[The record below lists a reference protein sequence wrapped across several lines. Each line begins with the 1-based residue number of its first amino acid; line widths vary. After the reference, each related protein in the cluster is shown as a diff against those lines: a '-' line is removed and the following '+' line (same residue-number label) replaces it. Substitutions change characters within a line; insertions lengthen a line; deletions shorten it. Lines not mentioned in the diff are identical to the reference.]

1 MHYYYNFKTQEDTKY
16 RTECL
21 MDLKVSVFI
30 FHTKIGFCMLLGSI
44 TYKNKDMIDSVF
56 NICFMLLHVASAI

>member
-30 FHTKIGFCMLLGSI
+30 FSTKIGFCMLLGSI